1 VLLALLVAA
10 AVGAARAEALAFLP
24 ATHYS
29 TAQWPQAIAVADVNN
44 DGIKD
49 LVTANLGEVG
59 GSNTV
64 SVLLGD
70 GHGGFGAH
78 ADFATGADP
87 ESVAV
92 GDFNGDGK
100 QDIVTANFLDDT
112 VSLLLGDGHGGFGAH
127 ADFATGTHPESV
139 AVGDFNNDGKLD
151 LVTANYQGGNVSVL
165 LGNGSGG
172 FAAHSDFALGL
183 GALPMSVAVADL
195 NNDGK
200 LDLVTANSGSPTVSV
215 LLGNGHGGFGAATD
229 FATFESPVSVAV
241 GDFNGDGGKDLVTA
255 DYSFNGAVSV
265 LLGNGLGSFGAKTDV
280 ATETYPLSVAVG
292 DLDHDGKQD
301 LVTAGNQADTV
312 SVLLGNGSGGF
323 GAHADFAT
331 GAAPCAAPG
340 TGHADSRHAELPQVG
355 QARPAVQGVRHAD
368 PTLRCLRQD
377 GQGEGVPL
385 RERRVEA
392 SQELRHDQHG
402 LGHLHQV
409 HRHGHARQDGQVP
422 LQGVHG
428 RDDAVQRG
436 RVRLKPEADG
446 QVAPQ
451 LTQLR
456 SQAVDE
462 LDRGPRGCA
471 LGVELRIADD
481 QREAAAPAHLE
492 GGARESSQLRPAK
505 FAAG

>member
-1 VLLALLVAA
+1 MRSRAASLLCAVLLALLVAA

-139 AVGDFNNDGKLD
+139 AVG
-151 LVTANYQGGNVSVL
+151 
-165 LGNGSGG
+165 
-172 FAAHSDFALGL
+172 
-183 GALPMSVAVADL
+183 DL

-331 GAAPCAAPG
+331 GAAPCAVAVADCNGDGKLDVVTASTDTDTVRVLLQAPV
-340 TGHADSRHAELPQVG
+340 T
-355 QARPAVQGVRHAD
+355 
-368 PTLRCLRQD
+368 PTLGTPSCPKS
-377 GQGEGVPL
+377 VK
-385 RERRVEA
+385 
-392 SQELRHDQHG
+392 
-402 LGHLHQV
+402 
-409 HRHGHARQDGQVP
+409 
-422 LQGVHG
+422 HG
-428 RDDAVQRG
+428 RQFKVYGTLIPHFDAYAKTV
-436 RVRLKPEADG
+436 RVKAYRYVSGEWKLAKSYATINTDSG
-446 QVAPQ
+446 IYTKYTATVTLAKTGKYHFKASTVATTQ
-451 LTQLR
+451 FNAAVTGFSRTLT
-456 SQAVDE
+456 V
-462 LDRGPRGCA
+462 
-471 LGVELRIADD
+471 
-481 QREAAAPAHLE
+481 
-492 GGARESSQLRPAK
+492 K
-505 FAAG
+505 